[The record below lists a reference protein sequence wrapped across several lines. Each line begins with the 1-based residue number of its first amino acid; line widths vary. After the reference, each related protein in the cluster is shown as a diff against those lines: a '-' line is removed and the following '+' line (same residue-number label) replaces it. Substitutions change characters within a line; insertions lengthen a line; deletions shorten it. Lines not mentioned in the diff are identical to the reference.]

1 MCPLSV
7 RRVSPEITRLQF
19 QRIDM
24 QVRDVHVARLVNFR
38 LWRAAVRT
46 APAPTCLIAPSGKPS
61 LTSEDLMAMMSDIG
75 GRTELGPVAAELETH
90 LRDAQPFDSVR
101 LAATFAGLLAV
112 PGLQSNRLRLEALV
126 HLSLAAGS
134 RRREPDQTIVGRPFA
149 EAGKGRLS
157 NKEYRREG
165 GSTS

>member
-1 MCPLSV
+1 
-7 RRVSPEITRLQF
+7 
-19 QRIDM
+19 M

-61 LTSEDLMAMMSDIG
+61 LTSEDLMAMM
-75 GRTELGPVAAELETH
+75 
-90 LRDAQPFDSVR
+90 FDSVR

-134 RRREPDQTIVGRPFA
+134 RGREPDQTIVGRPFA